1 MKKAITITFIL
12 TLLLTAGC
20 ATMNQSDKDILREIQ
35 SYGIPANDQRI
46 KDPALAGALN
56 VLPGIGNFYLASGT
70 NDDTG
75 QWVYGF
81 LNLLFYPASI
91 FWGVPQAIIDADIIN
106 QKETV
111 YYYRFDKRGK
121 IKLKRLRAG
130 GKDNLPLL

>member
-20 ATMNQSDKDILREIQ
+20 ATMSQSDKDMIREIQ

-46 KDPALAGALN
+46 KDPALAGVLN
-56 VLPGIGNFYLASGT
+56 VLPGIGNFYLASDHT
-70 NDDTG
+70 A

-91 FWGVPQAIIDADIIN
+91 LWGVPQAIIDADIIN